1 MAEVGLPEGDGNE
14 IPADCPLEEE
24 LKAPRILG
32 LEGNDVLALFV
43 PLLEL
48 GGPRKSKSSDSMGR
62 LGYLV
67 ACGQVAARDD
77 VERVSGYLG
86 GCHCLFL
93 ALLFLGDSGC
103 YPCSRWDSN
112 PQPKDLESFA
122 LPLSYES
129 VVRPHYRNIRHFATL
144 SFQLR
149 KICPWHRMGTTVRT
163 IEAHL
168 GTGENPWHG
177 IRAILSS

>member
-1 MAEVGLPEGDGNE
+1 MLVERTRSTASEGKSREELPIPAVGDEGHGGEAVAEVGLPEGDGNE

-86 GCHCLFL
+86 GCHCLFPCL
-93 ALLFLGDSGC
+93 AV
-103 YPCSRWDSN
+103 SR
-112 PQPKDLESFA
+112 
-122 LPLSYES
+122 
-129 VVRPHYRNIRHFATL
+129 
-144 SFQLR
+144 
-149 KICPWHRMGTTVRT
+149 
-163 IEAHL
+163 
-168 GTGENPWHG
+168 
-177 IRAILSS
+177 